1 MHRALDEESVHGV
14 SLEHEPVKQGLRLLK
29 QAQSSV
35 VLFLRN
41 EVDCGIV
48 QLVEDQRHL
57 ILVDVQ
63 LLRVQLLETV
73 FTNIVD
79 GPRAVGCLALQGVD
93 VLHRGL
99 FFARL
104 SAGLFYIC
112 HYCCLVQISICSYR
126 GCILVNFLAGAVG
139 RADFGG
145 DGADGR
151 RALPA
156 RLGRELILRRLV
168 EWGARSR
175 HILRP
180 LQIAV
185 SNFQMVLELVLVLVL
200 WMSSSTLRGQLLRG
214 LAGDAGAGRTRLDEH
229 FIEAQTC
236 GRLLLGS
243 GISER

>member
-1 MHRALDEESVHGV
+1 VHRALDEESVHGV

-29 QAQSSV
+29 QAQGSV

-104 SAGLFYIC
+104 SAGLFYIIAAWFKFLFAPAEAAFSLIFWPGPLGEPTLVAMAPMAGEL
-112 HYCCLVQISICSYR
+112 CLPV
-126 GCILVNFLAGAVG
+126 
-139 RADFGG
+139 
-145 DGADGR
+145 
-151 RALPA
+151 
-156 RLGRELILRRLV
+156 
-168 EWGARSR
+168 
-175 HILRP
+175 
-180 LQIAV
+180 
-185 SNFQMVLELVLVLVL
+185 
-200 WMSSSTLRGQLLRG
+200 
-214 LAGDAGAGRTRLDEH
+214 LDEN
-229 FIEAQTC
+229 
-236 GRLLLGS
+236 
-243 GISER
+243 